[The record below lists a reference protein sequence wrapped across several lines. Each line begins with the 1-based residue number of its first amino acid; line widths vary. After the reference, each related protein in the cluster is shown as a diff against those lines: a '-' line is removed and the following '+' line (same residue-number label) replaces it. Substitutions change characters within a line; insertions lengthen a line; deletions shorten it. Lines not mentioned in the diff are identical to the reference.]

1 MRVLAL
7 LLLPTAALAQDEPG
21 PIREGAGML
30 LRGLVEEA
38 QPAIDGIAE
47 FGADIGADVL
57 PTFRVLAREMGP
69 AFVDVFGRID
79 AIENYEGPVL
89 MPNGD
94 VLIRRRADA
103 PAWEPPAP

>member
-1 MRVLAL
+1 MRALAL

-21 PIREGAGML
+21 LIREGAGMV
-30 LRGLVEEA
+30 LRGLAEEA
-38 QPAIDGIAE
+38 RPAIDGLA
-47 FGADIGADVL
+47 GIGADLL
-57 PTFRVLAREMGP
+57 PTFTVLAREMGP

-89 MPNGD
+89 LPNGD

-103 PAWEPPAP
+103 PAWEPEP